1 MRSANL
7 KTAWS
12 RLAILPLLALLG
24 ACTQGRSY
32 IVVALRAFSDPIPGV
47 AQVRLQLTASG
58 MTDDLTY
65 GSKPGPMLEL
75 TQLTDTTLSV
85 SFSDAFVGKAMLSA
99 TALDVSGNVLGYG
112 ENPNVQIAAG
122 RIAYAT
128 VLVTKGAKP
137 PVQNDGGVSDGGS
150 SDAGADASLMM
161 CTVGDVNAC
170 GANGTCGLSCL
181 GDKPTSKCVAAGTK
195 QPGELCTGPGECAP
209 GSQCAQ
215 ENCGPKVCQKLCRT
229 NADCANGATCFREQV
244 CGNNVPSG
252 VRTCSQP
259 CDPRGEAKAGCAEG
273 LRCIVFSQEVAD
285 CACVVSTQFG
295 GEGATCQT
303 TGDCQPGT
311 FCVMTGGALA
321 CRPICKLTEPATC
334 GPGRTCEKLTNPVY
348 NTYGA
353 CLPAI

>member
-1 MRSANL
+1 MRSANWKAAL
-7 KTAWS
+7 S
-12 RLAILPLLALLG
+12 RKAILPLLVLLG

-32 IVVALRAFSDPIPGV
+32 IVVALRAFGDPIPGV
-47 AQVRLQLTASG
+47 AQVRLQLSASG
-58 MTDDLTY
+58 MVDDLTY

-75 TQLTDTTLSV
+75 TSLADTTLSV

-99 TALDVSGNVLGYG
+99 TALDATGNVLGYG

-128 VLVTKGAKP
+128 VLVRKGALP
-137 PVQNDGGVSDGGS
+137 PAPNDGGANDGG

-170 GANGTCGLSCL
+170 GANATCGLSCL
-181 GDKPTSKCVAAGTK
+181 GTNPTSKCVAAGAK
-195 QPGELCTGPGECAP
+195 QPGELCAGPGECAP

-215 ENCGPKVCQKLCRT
+215 ENCGPKVCQKLCR
-229 NADCANGATCFREQV
+229 NNLDCSGGATCFREQS

-259 CDPRGEAKAGCAEG
+259 CDPRGEAKGGCAEG

-285 CACVVSTQFG
+285 CACVGATQFG
-295 GEGATCQT
+295 GEGAACAT

-311 FCVMTGGALA
+311 FCVSTSGALT
-321 CRPICKLTEPATC
+321 CRPICKLSEPATC
-334 GPGRTCEKLTNPVY
+334 GPGRICEMLTNPAY